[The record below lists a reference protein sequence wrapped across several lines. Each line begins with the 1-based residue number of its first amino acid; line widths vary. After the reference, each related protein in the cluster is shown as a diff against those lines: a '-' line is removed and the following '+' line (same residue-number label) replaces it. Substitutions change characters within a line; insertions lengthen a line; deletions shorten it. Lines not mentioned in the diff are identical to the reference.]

1 MSITK
6 QHIQKLQSVCLW
18 STLSLFAI
26 RIITFCCFA
35 YVGYTHFFLGQG
47 ITATQLGIILVC
59 TSTYQITSYIK
70 FNSGNEL
77 VKALLD
83 LSVS

>member
-35 YVGYTHFFLGQG
+35 YVGYTHFLLDQG
-47 ITATQLGIILVC
+47 ITALQLGIILAC
-59 TSTYQITSYIK
+59 TSIYQITSYIK
-70 FNSGNEL
+70 FNSGKEL
-77 VKALLD
+77 VNALSD
-83 LSVS
+83 FSVS